1 MAEKAAKQL
10 DTFVWEGSNK
20 QGARVKGEIK
30 GVSPTLVKADLRRQ
44 GINPLKVDRKSRTTA
59 GAAIRI
65 SGAGISQLKADKKR
79 APLFGGRSKKK
90 ITPKDIAI
98 LSRQLSTM
106 ISAGVPLV
114 QAFEIVG
121 RGHENLAM
129 QELILAIKSD
139 VESGSSLAEAME
151 KHPRQFDE
159 LYCNLVRAG
168 EQAGI
173 LEGLMNKIAVYKEKT
188 EAIKGKIK
196 KALFYPTAV
205 LVVAFIITAI
215 LLIFVIPQFESLFK
229 GFGADLPAL
238 TQMVVNLSAIFQKW
252 WWLIFG
258 ALGGGVYAIIEAKRR
273 SKAVAHFFDRLLL
286 KLPVIGAILHKGAIA
301 RFART
306 MSTMFAAGVPL
317 VESMVSVAGASG
329 NIVYADAILRMRD
342 EIETG
347 TQMNVAMRNTQLFP
361 NMVVQMVA
369 IGEEAGSLDAML
381 GKVAD
386 FYEEEVDNMVD
397 SLSSLLEPMIM
408 AILGVLVGGLVIAMY
423 LPIFK
428 MGAVV

>member
-1 MAEKAAKQL
+1 MAEKAAKL
-10 DTFVWEGSNK
+10 DIFAWEGINK
-20 QGARVKGEIK
+20 QGVHVSGETKGT
-30 GVSPTLVKADLRRQ
+30 SPALVRIGLRHQ
-44 GINPLKVDRKSRTTA
+44 GINPLKVDKKRRTTV
-59 GAAIRI
+59 GAALRI
-65 SGAGISQLKADKKR
+65 SGAGINRLKADKKR

-106 ISAGVPLV
+106 IAAGVPLV

-129 QELILAIKSD
+129 QELILTIKSD
-139 VESGSSLAEAME
+139 VESGSSLAEALG

-159 LYCNLVRAG
+159 LYCSLVLAG

-188 EAIKGKIK
+188 EATKGKIK

-205 LVVAFIITAI
+205 LVVAFIITSI
-215 LLIFVIPQFESLFK
+215 LLIFVIPQFESLFE
-229 GFGADLPAL
+229 GFGAELPAL

-258 ALGGGVYAIIEAKRR
+258 ALGGGVYAIIEAKQRF
-273 SKAVAHFFDRLLL
+273 KAVAHFFDRLML
-286 KLPVIGAILHKGAIA
+286 KLPVIGEILHKGAIA

-317 VESMVSVAGASG
+317 VESMVSVAGAAG

-342 EIETG
+342 EVATG

-397 SLSSLLEPMIM
+397 SLTSLLEPMIM
-408 AILGVLVGGLVIAMY
+408 AIMGVLVGGLVIAMY

-428 MGAVV
+428 MGSVV